1 WAPNPRTP
9 PGASGEPRRPE
20 LRRLLPVG
28 AEGGGDDGED
38 RPRAE
43 LGLPL
48 DQQAPLVGEAG
59 HGEDRELIDAG
70 HRLLESL
77 AVAHRAAL
85 DQFVVE
91 LEVDGVGA
99 GHGVVRRNHLVGGLA
114 QPLVPPALAVVGE
127 HEAVEDGGGQ
137 ATVHPL
143 GEAVVEGVLQRE
155 GRQRPVAVE
164 GDLELGDPGFREGLR
179 GEKKEAQERKFRS
192 HQGRQSSIGRG
203 FCLSLAGLLPWS
215 TLPIAER
222 RSLSGSDPKTMKRL
236 LYLLCLALL
245 PAQGGSQ
252 TATAPKAPS
261 AAPPPSAQVPTRPGE
276 EETMSFED
284 YDPKSTL
291 VVPQHPKTRAKYPF
305 IDIHNHQDAAH
316 MTPAQV
322 DKLVADMDGL
332 NMSVMNN
339 LSGGWGDELAQGMKN

>member
-1 WAPNPRTP
+1 
-9 PGASGEPRRPE
+9 
-20 LRRLLPVG
+20 
-28 AEGGGDDGED
+28 
-38 RPRAE
+38 
-43 LGLPL
+43 
-48 DQQAPLVGEAG
+48 
-59 HGEDRELIDAG
+59 
-70 HRLLESL
+70 
-77 AVAHRAAL
+77 
-85 DQFVVE
+85 
-91 LEVDGVGA
+91 
-99 GHGVVRRNHLVGGLA
+99 
-114 QPLVPPALAVVGE
+114 
-127 HEAVEDGGGQ
+127 
-137 ATVHPL
+137 
-143 GEAVVEGVLQRE
+143 
-155 GRQRPVAVE
+155 QRPVAVE

-203 FCLSLAGLLPWS
+203 FCLSPAGLLPWS

-332 NMSVMNN
+332 NMAVMNN
-339 LSGGWGDELAQGMKN
+339 LSGGWGDELAQGMKNFKGRYPKRFTEFANVDFSKIDEPNCGANAPRQLEHDVRVTGAQGLKIFKNLGMFVKDKNGQRVHTDDPRIDPVWDKCAELGIPVLIHTGEPVAFWSPWDRHNERWLELKQFPGRRRTDPFFASFEQTMEEQHNLFRKHPKTIFIAAH